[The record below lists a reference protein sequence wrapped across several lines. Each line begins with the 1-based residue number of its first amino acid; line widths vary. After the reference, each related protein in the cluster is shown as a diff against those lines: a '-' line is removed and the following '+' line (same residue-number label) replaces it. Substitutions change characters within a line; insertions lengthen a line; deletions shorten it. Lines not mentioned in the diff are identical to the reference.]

1 MTWPIP
7 SRQGYLLWTLKEGVG
22 RGVTMEDRKT
32 VGTPPGLT
40 SWPTGFEPALH
51 SLYTIFLYAT
61 GLVRPDHRSSWDKDP
76 MRGSYSSTLSR
87 TAGLGMVLLV
97 ASFVPAAAPAAGH
110 HTLASVEAFLTV
122 VGNSTDAGNLLFDKT
137 EIILGPTPV
146 FVNVTFINLDF
157 TSDLQHNWTV
167 TVAGVFHT
175 TPLILPG
182 ETGWVEFWINQTGT
196 FPYWCAV
203 TGHRALGMEGA
214 FVVTDTGTISVEAG
228 PQGVAL
234 RAYWI
239 GLIGIFA
246 MVAVIIVS
254 YFVIKY
260 ESRHH
265 TDQREH
271 RRRGLP

>member
-1 MTWPIP
+1 MT
-7 SRQGYLLWTLKEGVG
+7 L
-22 RGVTMEDRKT
+22 EDPKT
-32 VGTPPGLT
+32 VGKTPGLT
-40 SWPTGFEPALH
+40 GWPNGFEPTLH
-51 SLYTIFLYAT
+51 SLYTIFLYTT
-61 GLVRPDHRSSWDKDP
+61 GLGRLDHRSSWDEDP
-76 MRGSYSSTLSR
+76 MRRSGISTLSR
-87 TAGLGMVLLV
+87 ILGLVLVLFLS
-97 ASFVPAAAPAAGH
+97 SFLLHAPPAAGH
-110 HTLASVEAFLTV
+110 HALESIEVFLTLT
-122 VGNSTDAGNLLFDKT
+122 GNSRDADNLFFDKT

-146 FVNVTFINLDF
+146 FVNVTFLNVDF
-157 TSDLQHNWTV
+157 TTDLPHNFT
-167 TVAGVFHT
+167 TRLAGVFYT
-175 TPLILPG
+175 TPLLRPG

-196 FPYWCAV
+196 FPYYCAV
-203 TGHRALGMEGA
+203 PGHRAAGMAGA
-214 FVVTDTGTISVEAG
+214 FIVTDTGAIGGPDTA